1 MVVQTRPQPLPFLV
15 TTEMPCPYLPGRV
28 ERKVVTD
35 LSGPAAM
42 ENYEILSRAGFR
54 RSHSIAYRPACPGCS
69 ACVAVRVVVGDFVP
83 GPSLR
88 RIERRNEDLS
98 ATLRLTRGTPE
109 QFALFTRYLGGRH
122 QDGEMVGMSLHE
134 YVAMVED
141 SPLHSNLVELRDGR
155 GRLVGCCLV
164 DWTRD
169 GVSAVYSFYDVE
181 QPRRSLGSYLI
192 LWLIREG
199 ARRRLP
205 YAYLG
210 YWVAGSRKMAYKS
223 RFQPLEGYGPNGWQR
238 LADRNEKSEP
248 RDRP

>member
-69 ACVAVRVVVGDFVP
+69 ACVAVRVLVGSFVP

-88 RIERRNEDLS
+88 RIARRNEDLS

-169 GVSAVYSFYDVE
+169 GVSAVYSFYDVD
-181 QPRRSLGSYLI
+181 QARRSLGSYI
-192 LWLIREG
+192 IIWLVREA

-223 RFQPLEGYGPNGWQR
+223 RFRPLEAYGRGGWQK
-238 LADRNEKSEP
+238 LAEG
-248 RDRP
+248 

>member
-1 MVVQTRPQPLPFLV
+1 MVVQARPQPLPFLV
-15 TTEMPCPYLPGRV
+15 TTEMPCPYLAGHV

-35 LSGPAAM
+35 LSGPGAV

-69 ACVAVRVVVGDFVP
+69 ACIAVRVVVEDFAP

-88 RIERRNEDLS
+88 RIERRNGDLT

-169 GVSAVYSFYDVE
+169 GVSAVYSFYDVD

-192 LWLIREG
+192 LWLIGEV
-199 ARRRLP
+199 ARRGLP

-223 RFQPLEGYGPNGWQR
+223 RFRPLEGYGRNGWQR
-238 LADRNEKSEP
+238 LADDNENP
-248 RDRP
+248 

>member
-1 MVVQTRPQPLPFLV
+1 MAIQNRAQPLPFLV
-15 TTEMPCPYLPGRV
+15 TTEMPCPYLAGRV

-35 LSGPAAM
+35 LSGPGAADT
-42 ENYEILSRAGFR
+42 YEILSRAGFR

-69 ACVAVRVVVGDFVP
+69 ACVAVRVVVAGFAA

-88 RIERRNEDLS
+88 RIARRNDDLV
-98 ATLRLTRGTPE
+98 AALRPTRGTPE

-141 SPLHSNLVELRDGR
+141 SPLQSNLVELRDGR

-169 GVSAVYSFYDVE
+169 GVSAVYSFYDVD

-192 LWLIREG
+192 LWLIGEA
-199 ARRRLP
+199 ARRGLP

-223 RFQPLEGYGPNGWQR
+223 RFRPLEGYGRIGW
-238 LADRNEKSEP
+238 EP
-248 RDRP
+248 LTDDNDNM